1 MSVVRQLSKLLL
13 VAAVSQA
20 TASRDMCSPALT
32 PLSGRAALQ
41 ATDADHSTSNFY
53 LGISQNQPLLLSS
66 IQNPDISSRHKRQ
79 RLGQLDNF
87 TKGLSWNSA
96 SSTDAHSKSNAASST
111 SPCLRVSSS
120 PSHIAQVSADTACLR
135 DNQAGHLL
143 PYEPISSSLK
153 SMPTRRVLYSS
164 DSSNRGLPK
173 NAPVNTDNP
182 STRLSASSR
191 PIKRLVGLSSRRRPV
206 PGENTP
212 RMVTTWRETTSSR
225 GQDNRLS
232 VGAQTKEVPASFFTS
247 SSVPETAS
255 ENSQLEH
262 DHGLTPG
269 NVSSYTGHSS
279 SQEGT
284 FSETHF
290 LEFDTQPYCDIGET
304 FSSNAPSL
312 APWLDLSA
320 TSGNEEHAMRQ
331 DLTVLYS
338 QNFSTSLNL
347 ADWSNN
353 ELISDPSRSFVS
365 GLPATNNMTHLSG
378 SFPDENT
385 HLDFQAPLNAGIKT
399 LNSSSCVQSTDAE
412 DLDWDLCEESASHI
426 SALVNLDA
434 NTIDHASNPAPFAS
448 TVEFGCGFGVL
459 EGLPLPG
466 KVWQVNT
473 GASINSSNS
482 GQPDSK
488 FNTLDDLRVPTRIDG
503 NTDTIKNSTF
513 GNLVDQAH
521 FSDLGKCSSRQT
533 VSLYANS
540 PQGFSDL
547 IHNLHSLVHQ
557 PRHYQGSTIRMIETE
572 CKSRICT

>member
-1 MSVVRQLSKLLL
+1 
-13 VAAVSQA
+13 
-20 TASRDMCSPALT
+20 MCSPALT
-32 PLSGRAALQ
+32 PLSGRAALR
-41 ATDADHSTSNFY
+41 ASDADHSTSNFC
-53 LGISQNQPLLLSS
+53 LGISQNQPLLLSN

-79 RLGQLDNF
+79 RVGQLDNF

-96 SSTDAHSKSNAASST
+96 SSTDAHSKSNAAASFT

-120 PSHIAQVSADTACLR
+120 PSHIAQVSADTACLG

-143 PYEPISSSLK
+143 PYEPASSSLK
-153 SMPTRRVLYSS
+153 SMPVRRVRYSS
-164 DSSNRGLPK
+164 DSSNRDPPK

-262 DHGLTPG
+262 DLGLTPG
-269 NVSSYTGHSS
+269 NISSYAGHSS
-279 SQEGT
+279 SQGGT
-284 FSETHF
+284 FSEAH
-290 LEFDTQPYCDIGET
+290 LPEFDTETYCDTGET
-304 FSSNAPSL
+304 FFSNAPSL
-312 APWLDLSA
+312 APWLDLSVA
-320 TSGNEEHAMRQ
+320 SENEEHAMGQ

-347 ADWSNN
+347 VDWPNN
-353 ELISDPSRSFVS
+353 ELISDPSGSFVS
-365 GLPATNNMTHLSG
+365 GLPATNHMAHFSDP
-378 SFPDENT
+378 FPDENT
-385 HLDFQAPLNAGIKT
+385 HLDFQAPLNARTKT
-399 LNSSSCVQSTDAE
+399 LNSSSFVQPTDAE
-412 DLDWDLCEESASHI
+412 DLDWDLCDESVSHI

-434 NTIDHASNPAPFAS
+434 NTIDHASDPTPSAS

-466 KVWQVNT
+466 KVWQVNA
-473 GASINSSNS
+473 GASINSSNA
-482 GQPDSK
+482 GQSDSN
-488 FNTLDDLRVPTRIDG
+488 FNTLEDLCVPTRIDG
-503 NTDTIKNSTF
+503 NTNAIKNSTF
-513 GNLVDQAH
+513 GNFVHQAH

-533 VSLYANS
+533 VSLYTNS

-557 PRHYQGSTIRMIETE
+557 PRHYQGSTIRMIEAE
-572 CKSRICT
+572 YKSRICT